1 MTATKTATKKRDNI
15 LSVRMDLKLRKL
27 IDKIAKNES
36 LDTSSFARSLMV
48 KQLRKEYDVKVS
60 A

>member
-27 IDKIAKNES
+27 IDKIARNES

-48 KQLRKEYDVKVS
+48 KQLRKEYDVKV
-60 A
+60 

>member
-27 IDKIAKNES
+27 IDKIARNES

-48 KQLRKEYDVKVS
+48 KQLRKKYDVKV
-60 A
+60 